1 MLATVAVASVLFSA
15 RRRKMGGAAW
25 GQQLMS
31 VLLVAVSLF
40 PCVSASDDVFSFAFF
55 SANLQTRRGFGQS
68 SPEDASTNSVIY
80 LALQNL
86 EHLQISAFYTLFVA
100 IRFFGLPAYFAP
112 KGVVRQLP
120 SFASRAPP
128 TALSS

>member
-1 MLATVAVASVLFSA
+1 MLAITAVTSVLISARSRKTGVAS
-15 RRRKMGGAAW
+15 W
-25 GQQLMS
+25 GKQLVS

-40 PCVSASDDVFSFAFF
+40 PCVSASDDVISFAYF
-55 SANLQTRRGFGQS
+55 SATLQTRRGFGQS

-100 IRFFGLPAYFAP
+100 IRFFGLAAYFAP

-120 SFASRAPP
+120 SFVSRAPP
-128 TALSS
+128 AALSS